1 MIMVRLLKSGV
12 LFIILYVLFKD
23 SLSFSVSFTL
33 SKMITTY
40 DRLVMPYFI
49 CVSVVLSISL

>member
-49 CVSVVLSISL
+49 CASVVLCISL

>member
-49 CVSVVLSISL
+49 CVSVVLCISL